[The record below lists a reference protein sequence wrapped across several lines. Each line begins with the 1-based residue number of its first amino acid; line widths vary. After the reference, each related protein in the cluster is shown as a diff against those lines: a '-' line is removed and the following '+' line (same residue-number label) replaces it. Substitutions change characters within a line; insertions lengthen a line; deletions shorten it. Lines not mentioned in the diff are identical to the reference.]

1 MGMHYEN
8 KPREKKKRIVIEQDN
23 FSKEIDAAIEGI
35 LNPIKKSG
43 DSIKIIYSDK
53 NKI

>member
-23 FSKEIDAAIEGI
+23 SFKEIDAAIEGI
-35 LNPIKKSG
+35 LNPIKKSKKE
-43 DSIKIIYSDK
+43 I
-53 NKI
+53 